1 MEPLNLVYL
10 GKNNVTFFN
19 CRVGL
24 SPLAIFMYGQASV
37 GCVEHLLFS
46 GEEKRSKKVVG
57 TLATVSQT
65 PQRFLIREK
74 TNARFLTVGTDILG
88 CPIVVSGK
96 NKR

>member
-1 MEPLNLVYL
+1 MQ
-10 GKNNVTFFN
+10 GRAF
-19 CRVGL
+19 
-24 SPLAIFMYGQASV
+24 PLAIFMYGQASV

-74 TNARFLTVGTDILG
+74 TNARFLTVGTDVLG